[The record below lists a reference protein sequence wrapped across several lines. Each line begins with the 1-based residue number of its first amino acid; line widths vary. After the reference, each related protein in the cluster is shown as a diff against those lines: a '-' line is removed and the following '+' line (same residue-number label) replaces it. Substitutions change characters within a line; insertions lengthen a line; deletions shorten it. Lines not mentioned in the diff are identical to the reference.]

1 MQDDPTKDD
10 SLKAKWDKIYQ
21 DICDD
26 LEEATQQ
33 DDCLEIGWQRDAYY
47 SDQKLIAHMEG
58 EYDKFDVDLG
68 EFLSDVED
76 DPDAAEFN
84 LDYEGG
90 FGSEL
95 NEIDPDSEESSQDE
109 LEDKKHLMPFFSL
122 FAYFIS
128 LMVISGLV
136 FFISLFLLYV

>member
-1 MQDDPTKDD
+1 MIPRKKDR
-10 SLKAKWDKIYQ
+10 
-21 DICDD
+21 
-26 LEEATQQ
+26 
-33 DDCLEIGWQRDAYY
+33 CLEIGWQRDAYD
-47 SDQKLIAHMEG
+47 SDEKLTAHLEG

-76 DPDAAEFN
+76 DPDAATMLGTAAEFD
-84 LDYEGG
+84 LDAEGG

-109 LEDKKHLMPFFSL
+109 LEDKKHLMPFSSL
-122 FAYFIS
+122 FVCFIS